1 VSAIKPDTKSKLM
14 RHQNT
19 TKRILLVDDD
29 RIIVSLLEAGLEEM
43 EENYLVETTSSGLD
57 ALERIAQDE
66 FALVIT
72 DYRMPEMNG
81 LELIQKI
88 QDLAPNTRIVLLTA
102 HPAEKMGAIVGNI
115 KIDGYLEK
123 PTSIYKLWE
132 VVRSTL
138 GESPA

>member
-1 VSAIKPDTKSKLM
+1 M

-43 EENYLVETTSSGLD
+43 EENYLVETTSSGHD

-88 QDLAPNTRIVLLTA
+88 QDLSPNTRIVLITA

-123 PTSIYKLWE
+123 PTSIYKLWDA
-132 VVRSTL
+132 VRNAL
-138 GESPA
+138 GGSPA